1 MSEPRLQQSPWGGSQ
16 AHHSGVSSLPLLL
29 ARLALAS
36 RARPISGLTGAVP
49 PGEPAVGQPAPLSCA
64 GNGRGFETDD
74 AAGDPSGQSGTCLE
88 SKRVYSAPRPKPSTL
103 WVGPPELAI
112 LLIFRPRGLGAAR
125 RATAR
130 AGRRSWGPVFPPES
144 DLFSEIASA
153 GHSARLRAG
162 PCAPARVRNGV
173 EAVPPLGG
181 TGGFGRIRPPRHAFG
196 GPGSTRPV
204 SRSSSEPP
212 DCLRCRDPKRR
223 LRSCAGYQIRPS
235 RKIPKKVSVWRRC
248 RKALAISPG
257 EVPAWLV
264 WVSPMRCA
272 GRLPEPHEAGTTAR

>member
-1 MSEPRLQQSPWGGSQ
+1 MVCIMSEPRLQQSPWGGSQ

-36 RARPISGLTGAVP
+36 RARPISGLTAAVRR
-49 PGEPAVGQPAPLSCA
+49 GEPAVGQPAPLSCA

-74 AAGDPSGQSGTCLE
+74 FGGDARGGAVLAWNRSASTQLLCQSLQPCGSAHQSSRSSACSG
-88 SKRVYSAPRPKPSTL
+88 R
-103 WVGPPELAI
+103 GPLA
-112 LLIFRPRGLGAAR
+112 AAR

-196 GPGSTRPV
+196 GPGPT
-204 SRSSSEPP
+204 
-212 DCLRCRDPKRR
+212 
-223 LRSCAGYQIRPS
+223 
-235 RKIPKKVSVWRRC
+235 
-248 RKALAISPG
+248 
-257 EVPAWLV
+257 PARW
-264 WVSPMRCA
+264 
-272 GRLPEPHEAGTTAR
+272 